1 MLLIAN
7 AQQTDKPEY
16 DRRKRMG
23 AGPPSDV
30 WALGCLLFELVT
42 GEFLQFERDWFRFF
56 LRVTTGTMAIVD
68 NEKQRQEDHGSCMR
82 IVSEMRLV
90 FRLLSCEGQGVVG
103 DLLAFILVRE
113 HLWRPNLTSLGQKLD
128 TIIASDE
135 LPPYRRLISDEAFSR
150 SSVQKV

>member
-42 GEFLQFERDWFRFF
+42 GEFLQFERDWIRFF
-56 LRVTTGTMAIVD
+56 LRVTTDTMAIVD
-68 NEKQRQEDHGSCMR
+68 NEKQRHEHWQCIR
-82 IVSEMRLV
+82 VASEM
-90 FRLLSCEGQGVVG
+90 
-103 DLLAFILVRE
+103 
-113 HLWRPNLTSLGQKLD
+113 W
-128 TIIASDE
+128 
-135 LPPYRRLISDEAFSR
+135 RRLDYSR
-150 SSVQKV
+150 VAARVLFTICYSSFLFGDICGALT